1 MRPFAPRQDHQ
12 GRRPEQRRDGRA
24 VLVADMGNSWR
35 ERAACRGIDTGLFF
49 IERSDPDA
57 STKLAEAKS
66 ICGRCPVREE
76 CAKAG
81 RNESLGVWGGLTVE
95 ERMGPRARKIR
106 MAG

>member
-1 MRPFAPRQDHQ
+1 MD
-12 GRRPEQRRDGRA
+12 
-24 VLVADMGNSWR
+24 NSWR

-81 RNESLGVWGGLTVE
+81 RNESSGVWGGLTVE
-95 ERMGPRARKIR
+95 ERMGTPGPQDPDGR
-106 MAG
+106 MIAFGDPPPK